1 MRSVQEMD
9 DGTKRIR
16 PLLHISKDRL
26 LATCTASSIPYVID
40 PSNSDLQYDRNR
52 VRYGVKQI
60 RDDNL
65 MNTESILD
73 VIDYLQVVCLVL
85 PNDCQIR
92 DAEESVI
99 QDVLVSCCEYNRVLG
114 VARLNANLLS
124 SQPLSVISSSIHS
137 FIIHHSISY

>member
-1 MRSVQEMD
+1 MVMIKLKPFLCGTFSYYLSPISLYRGSGYAGLACMRSVQEMD

-85 PNDCQIR
+85 PNDC
-92 DAEESVI
+92 
-99 QDVLVSCCEYNRVLG
+99 
-114 VARLNANLLS
+114 
-124 SQPLSVISSSIHS
+124 
-137 FIIHHSISY
+137 